1 MISNPNRFIHA
12 GFSPGKIDY
21 SGFPAIKP
29 EIGKIVI
36 KNATFRPV
44 NKIRLGGKYS
54 RIVPGLAFL
63 AEWRRLGPN
72 CPFQNYYIRE
82 ILAKKTHLK
91 KSLRLI

>member
-21 SGFPAIKP
+21 SGFHAIKP

-44 NKIRLGGKYS
+44 IKIRL
-54 RIVPGLAFL
+54 
-63 AEWRRLGPN
+63 
-72 CPFQNYYIRE
+72 
-82 ILAKKTHLK
+82 
-91 KSLRLI
+91 